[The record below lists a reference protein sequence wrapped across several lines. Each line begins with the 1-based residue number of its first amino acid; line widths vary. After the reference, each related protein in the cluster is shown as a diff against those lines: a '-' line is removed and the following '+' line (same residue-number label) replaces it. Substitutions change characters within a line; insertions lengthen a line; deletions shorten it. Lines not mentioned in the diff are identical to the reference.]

1 MGGAPARTTDAV
13 MRHPKIAALR
23 EDKPALEVRLERP
36 D

>member
-1 MGGAPARTTDAV
+1 VPEIAWTTDAV
-13 MRHPKIAALR
+13 TRHPKFVALR